1 MSIQSTAKAEAW
13 ARDLK
18 ERLVSRGFTVVQS
31 TSGGYPKL
39 TLNTDEAS
47 ILIEQEDA
55 VSKDVF
61 GGSLLAYTPHKLS
74 FASRADASSLT
85 LKVAEI
91 MIEVQ
96 KLGIKIILKSHATVL
111 ATAEASA
118 GTVLEAD
125 VRWAGKGN

>member
-1 MSIQSTAKAEAW
+1 MSIQSTAKAEAL

-18 ERLVSRGFTVVQS
+18 ERLVSRGFTVDQS

-61 GGSLLAYTPHKLS
+61 GGSLLAYSPHKLS
-74 FASRADASSLT
+74 LASRANASSLT

-91 MIEVQ
+91 MVEVV
-96 KLGIKIILKSHATVL
+96 KLGMKTIIKSHATVL

-118 GTVLEAD
+118 GTELQYD